1 MAHHKIERTF
11 AIWASHQQINQGLS
25 SYQLEQNEVM
35 PERQN
40 RQWLSP
46 SIRMSRNLHMGK
58 RQVDAFAT
66 YLLI

>member
-1 MAHHKIERTF
+1 
-11 AIWASHQQINQGLS
+11 
-25 SYQLEQNEVM
+25 LEQNEVM